1 MFKKANTPDDL
12 PSDEYL
18 SSPEVFEMH
27 NHLIDKAN
35 TLIQSSLRA
44 MNELTKNQEID
55 PDELDVAVS
64 ESNRELSLRLA
75 NRERRML
82 RKIRYALDRIEE
94 GEYGMCIN
102 CGVPIGFRRLKA
114 RPVATLCIDCKT
126 QQEQLERRSWSM

>member
-1 MFKKANTPDDL
+1 MFKKANTPNDL
-12 PSDEYL
+12 PADEYL
-18 SSPEVFEMH
+18 NSQEIFEMN
-27 NHLIDKAN
+27 NHLVEKAN
-35 TLIQSSLRA
+35 ALIQSSLKA
-44 MNELTKNQEID
+44 MDELTKNQEID

-82 RKIRYALDRIEE
+82 RKIRYALDRIQE
-94 GEYGMCIN
+94 GEYGMCVN